1 MAVCP
6 NCGRKL
12 RMTDWKPDCP
22 ECGVNLNYFNAN
34 ERLLVDSEKA
44 EREHARFQPSVD
56 RGKASYA
63 GSKLAILRI
72 VFTLLPV
79 GALFLPLCS
88 KLADGKTTGV
98 NVIDVYKFVS
108 SGDIGA
114 ILGAGAFGVS
124 IALLLLSAVMILVCI
139 ISIIASL
146 GKHGKGRTIALYSV
160 MAGSAALSLICF
172 LISFPKFGDLFPE
185 MNTVVGGVGIG
196 GITMETLMP
205 EKHFLRDLDRLVDFS
220 FVYDKVEGFYSR
232 TGRRSVDPV
241 VIVKMMLLGYLYG
254 IDSERR
260 LEQELLGSGLCSC
273 HRTSARQR

>member
-88 KLADGKTTGV
+88 KLADGKRP
-98 NVIDVYKFVS
+98 
-108 SGDIGA
+108 
-114 ILGAGAFGVS
+114 
-124 IALLLLSAVMILVCI
+124 
-139 ISIIASL
+139 AS
-146 GKHGKGRTIALYSV
+146 
-160 MAGSAALSLICF
+160 M
-172 LISFPKFGDLFPE
+172 
-185 MNTVVGGVGIG
+185 
-196 GITMETLMP
+196 
-205 EKHFLRDLDRLVDFS
+205 
-220 FVYDKVEGFYSR
+220 
-232 TGRRSVDPV
+232 
-241 VIVKMMLLGYLYG
+241 
-254 IDSERR
+254 
-260 LEQELLGSGLCSC
+260 
-273 HRTSARQR
+273 